1 MSDNPLIPQSSERLS
16 PNEIASK
23 TFTVTRRGFKPE
35 EVNRYLALI
44 GTYISEQH
52 RLYDLLAAKE
62 KSQSSATANSEPQ
75 PIRKL
80 DLASI
85 TSALGEEA
93 AEILKSASAAGES
106 IRAKAN
112 EYARAVREAADNAVA
127 EQEAAHRLEM
137 ADELSVHR
145 AEIDRITQEANTKI
159 TSEVQRAEELA
170 RTLVQEARSDADS
183 IIRKAKEVRAEVY
196 AEIDRRTNEA
206 REVLQLIEAHKE
218 QLTRELRGV
227 NVALDSLLNEVDPT
241 NPAETSP
248 TPNEEESVD
257 GIAPTVGSQAGE
269 VVVAPISDDYTDDDN
284 DDDLTFNSQA
294 DRTLIDKDIETKS
307 PAKVLFFD
315 DTESI
320 EIIADESEA
329 THGGS
334 NKERSDKGNL
344 GEWPSIRSKPSQS
357 DQVIKEVER
366 ELEYDSLD
374 DESQYFAGEV
384 VEIIE
389 VESSDTEVT
398 VPTKSS
404 TNGLPEKRHGD
415 HLVVENIFS
424 RLLERSDNEHEL
436 STTVDEVSPANGE
449 DEVLN
454 HAGVADET
462 FETDPA
468 AKTQDDE
475 LESAPESLPDAISA
489 MYDESFSPLRSQATR
504 RIKRVVQDDQ
514 NALLEGLRIGGVEE
528 ARRIVSDTQDIARAY
543 SEVMASFV
551 QPIVEQSSSY
561 FSQIQRIQGIPDGRW
576 NVSVKP
582 SVEMKAAVDELA
594 VELAEEV
601 SSRVLSVI
609 GAGMGD
615 DLAALSTRLGATFR
629 ELKTEFVETLVSD
642 MISILVST
650 WLITCTDVAKVTW
663 VRGGSGGCADCEDN
677 ELEGIIDVGSNFP
690 TGNPAPPAHIGCR
703 CLLVPYFA

>member
-1 MSDNPLIPQSSERLS
+1 MSENPLIPQSSERLS

-44 GTYISEQH
+44 GSYIAEQH
-52 RLYDLLAAKE
+52 RLYDTLASKV
-62 KSQSSATANSEPQ
+62 KSQGVTTPQ
-75 PIRKL
+75 VETPPVQRV

-93 AEILKSASAAGES
+93 AEILKSATAAGES

-112 EYARAVREAADNAVA
+112 EYARSVREAADNAVA

-137 ADELSVHR
+137 VEELRVHR

-170 RTLVQEARSDADS
+170 RTLVHDARSDADS

-196 AEIDRRTNEA
+196 AEIDRRTSEA
-206 REVLQLIEAHKE
+206 REVLQLIESQKA
-218 QLTRELRGV
+218 QLTLELRGV
-227 NVALDSLLNEVDPT
+227 KRALDSLLSEVDPEESNESHTTNSGEQASVVESASEVRIDTSTEDNFDEVENEVDHQGFDQDQFDD
-241 NPAETSP
+241 
-248 TPNEEESVD
+248 V
-257 GIAPTVGSQAGE
+257 E
-269 VVVAPISDDYTDDDN
+269 VE
-284 DDDLTFNSQA
+284 
-294 DRTLIDKDIETKS
+294 IEV
-307 PAKVLFFD
+307 PRQPVKVFFFD
-315 DTESI
+315 DTESSDF
-320 EIIADESEA
+320 EVADSTDQSSNGDQRA
-329 THGGS
+329 RGG
-334 NKERSDKGNL
+334 L
-344 GEWPSIRSKPSQS
+344 GQWPSIKPESS
-357 DQVIKEVER
+357 TLDGTV
-366 ELEYDSLD
+366 SLD
-374 DESQYFAGEV
+374 DEIAALDDAESYAADDNFV
-384 VEIIE
+384 VETAGIE
-389 VESSDTEVT
+389 GERIEASKTATQS
-398 VPTKSS
+398 
-404 TNGLPEKRHGD
+404 EKRHGD
-415 HLVVENIFS
+415 HFVVENIFS
-424 RLLERSDNEHEL
+424 RLLERSDEEKGSSSNQEEFDL
-436 STTVDEVSPANGE
+436 DEAGSDIDIEAVAEVDLFVDEGS
-449 DEVLN
+449 
-454 HAGVADET
+454 ET
-462 FETDPA
+462 A
-468 AKTQDDE
+468 A
-475 LESAPESLPDAISA
+475 ESLPETVSTLYED
-489 MYDESFSPLRSQATR
+489 SFSSLKSQATR

-514 NALLEGLRIGGVEE
+514 NALLEGLRIGGIDE
-528 ARRIVSDTQDIARAY
+528 AKRIIADTDEIARAY
-543 SEVMASFV
+543 ADVMATFV
-551 QPIVEQSSSY
+551 QPIVEQSSRY
-561 FSQIQRIQGIPDGRW
+561 FQQIQRVQGVPDGRW

-582 SVEMKAAVDELA
+582 SVEMRAAVDELA

-601 SSRVLSVI
+601 SSRVLGVI

-663 VRGGSGGCADCEDN
+663 VRGGPGGCADCEDN

>member
-23 TFTVTRRGFKPE
+23 TFTVTRRGFKAE

-52 RLYDLLAAKE
+52 RMYDLLAAKA
-62 KSQSSATANSEPQ
+62 KSQSSATANSEAQ
-75 PIRKL
+75 LTRKL

-206 REVLQLIEAHKE
+206 RDVLQLIEAHKE
-218 QLTRELRGV
+218 QLTSELRGV
-227 NVALDSLLNEVDPT
+227 NVALDSLLDEVDPVKL
-241 NPAETSP
+241 AEASP
-248 TPNEEESVD
+248 TLNEEGSGGGEV
-257 GIAPTVGSQAGE
+257 PPVGSQAEE
-269 VVVAPISDDYTDDDN
+269 VLIAPIGDDDV
-284 DDDLTFNSQA
+284 TSISPA
-294 DRTLIDKDIETKS
+294 DTSPVEKEIETKS
-307 PAKVLFFD
+307 PPKVLFFD

-320 EIIADESEA
+320 EIAAEEGEA
-329 THGGS
+329 IYGGA
-334 NKERSDKGNL
+334 NNERSAKGNL
-344 GEWPSIRSKPSQS
+344 GEWPSIRSNPRQPP
-357 DQVIKEVER
+357 QEVQEVER
-366 ELEYDSLD
+366 EVEDDFFD
-374 DESQYFAGEV
+374 DESQSVAGEAG
-384 VEIIE
+384 EIIE
-389 VESSDTEVT
+389 VESSYTEVT
-398 VPTKSS
+398 VSTKSS
-404 TNGLPEKRHGD
+404 TYGLSEKRHGD

-436 STTVDEVSPANGE
+436 QSNLAELSPANGE

-454 HAGVADET
+454 HSGVTDES
-462 FETDPA
+462 FEADPA
-468 AKTQDDE
+468 GSIDDDE
-475 LESAPESLPDAISA
+475 LEPAPESLSNAISA

-528 ARRIVSDTQDIARAY
+528 ARRIVTDTQAIARAY

-551 QPIVEQSSSY
+551 QPIVEQSSRY
-561 FSQIQRIQGIPDGRW
+561 FSQIQRIQGVPDGRW

-609 GAGMGD
+609 GAGIGD

-663 VRGGSGGCADCEDN
+663 VRGGPGGCADCEDN